1 MRCYLSRQVRRL
13 EPLGPRPDLSHAA
26 VKRRPDKS
34 LGGGSWVPLSAN
46 ATFDDSVRGDRSTQ
60 PQRSGIAEKFG
71 WACMGPQELINHLN
85 TVRKCRVP
93 VSKSMQRASWHA
105 SDSIATGYHILLVHR
120 FSADRTHASTMTSVV
135 AFHVAA
141 TCAI

>member
-1 MRCYLSRQVRRL
+1 MRCDRQIRRL

-26 VKRRPDKS
+26 
-34 LGGGSWVPLSAN
+34 G
-46 ATFDDSVRGDRSTQ
+46 
-60 PQRSGIAEKFG
+60 
-71 WACMGPQELINHLN
+71 ACMGPQELINHLN

-105 SDSIATGYHILLVHR
+105 SDSIATGYHILLDHP